1 MILDIPQEFRM
12 TTGTN
17 PRISV
22 LLVSSGR
29 NYAPQLTCHGLHPV
43 TDSENR
49 NPQREY
55 FVRCFGSVCTMHAFR
70 PARKNDAPRSE
81 FCHRLSGDIPREQ
94 LRVDAGFAN
103 AAGNQLT
110 VLGTEIEDQNALVV
124 RIRRYRCDRRCQ
136 IQLPR

>member
-1 MILDIPQEFRM
+1 MILDIPQEIRM

-17 PRISV
+17 LRVSV

-29 NYAPQLTCHGLHPV
+29 NYAPQLTCHGLHPI

-55 FVRCFGSVCTMHAFR
+55 LVWCFGSVCAMHAFR
-70 PARKNDAPRSE
+70 SPGKNDTPRPE
-81 FCHRLSGDIPREQ
+81 FGHRFSGDVPREQ

-110 VLGTEIEDQNALVV
+110 VLGTEIEDQDALVM
-124 RIRRYRCDRRCQ
+124 RIRPCRCDRRCQ